1 LPLSLRH
8 IGIRADDF
16 NLVPE
21 FLNQRPGERRGGYKG
36 SKPRSK
42 CHPRDRCFE
51 PAVFPRPMDALEAH
65 RVRPYTGSMH
75 VHAHGAGGPTRVLK
89 ISLAVTLGYIVLLVV
104 AGMRA
109 HSLALL
115 SEAGHNLSDFLA
127 LLLSLVAVYFQT
139 RPANS
144 TKTYGYHRAGVLA
157 ALVNA
162 TSLVAVSFF
171 IFYEAFRRL
180 QHPEHVQATV
190 MMWVAAAGVVM
201 NGVIALLLYRSSRGF
216 GGDVNI
222 RSALLHEVGDT
233 LSTAAVIA
241 GGWAILVTRNY
252 WIDSALSFGIAVLIL
267 WSGFGIVRE
276 TLNILL
282 EGTPRGMK
290 LEKIE
295 SAIRSVGGV
304 NDVHDLHVWS
314 IGSETHALSCHI
326 SIADIP
332 PSVSERILRDVKD
345 RLLHDFRIDHTT
357 IQFEHA
363 ICEVAH
369 GCVIPVSES
378 EEHHHHHS
386 H

>member
-1 LPLSLRH
+1 
-8 IGIRADDF
+8 
-16 NLVPE
+16 
-21 FLNQRPGERRGGYKG
+21 
-36 SKPRSK
+36 
-42 CHPRDRCFE
+42 
-51 PAVFPRPMDALEAH
+51 
-65 RVRPYTGSMH
+65 MH
-75 VHAHGAGGPTRVLK
+75 VHSHGAGGPTKVLK
-89 ISLAVTLGYIVLLVV
+89 ISLGVTAAYIVLLVV
-104 AGMRA
+104 AGIRA

-127 LLLSLVAVYFQT
+127 LALSLVAVYFQS
-139 RPANS
+139 RPANPS
-144 TKTYGYHRAGVLA
+144 KTYGYQRAGVLA

-162 TSLVAVSFF
+162 SSLVVVSFF

-180 QHPEHVQATV
+180 QNPEHVQASV
-190 MMWVAAAGVVM
+190 MMWVAAAGVAM
-201 NGVIALLLYRSSRGF
+201 NGVIALLLWRS

-233 LSTAAVIA
+233 LSTAAVIV
-241 GGWAILVTRNY
+241 GGWAILVTHNY
-252 WIDSALSFGIAVLIL
+252 WIDSALSVGIGALIL

-295 SAIRSVGGV
+295 LAIREVEGV

-314 IGSETHALSCHI
+314 IGSESHALSCHI

-332 PSVSERILRDVKD
+332 PSVSERILRDVKEC
-345 RLLHDFRIDHTT
+345 LHHEFHIVHTT

-363 ICEVAH
+363 ECEVAH
-369 GCVIPVSES
+369 GCVMPVGEA
-378 EEHHHHHS
+378 EAHHHHHS

>member
-1 LPLSLRH
+1 
-8 IGIRADDF
+8 
-16 NLVPE
+16 
-21 FLNQRPGERRGGYKG
+21 
-36 SKPRSK
+36 
-42 CHPRDRCFE
+42 
-51 PAVFPRPMDALEAH
+51 
-65 RVRPYTGSMH
+65 MH
-75 VHAHGAGGPTRVLK
+75 VHAHGTGSPTRVLK
-89 ISLAVTLGYIVLLVV
+89 ISLFVTLGYIALLVI
-104 AGMRA
+104 AGIRA

-127 LLLSLVAVYFQT
+127 LLLSLVAVYFQS
-139 RPANS
+139 RPASS

-157 ALVNA
+157 ALVNSG
-162 TSLVAVSFF
+162 SLVVVSFF
-171 IFYEAFRRL
+171 IFYEAFQRL
-180 QHPEHVQATV
+180 QNPEHVRAGV

-201 NGVIALLLYRSSRGF
+201 NGVIAVLLYRS
-216 GGDVNI
+216 GGDVNV

-233 LSTAAVIA
+233 LSTAAVIG
-241 GGWAILVTRNY
+241 GGWLILATGNY
-252 WIDSALSFGIAVLIL
+252 WIDSVLSVGIGVLIL

-295 SAIRSVGGV
+295 SAIRSVDGV

-345 RLLHDFRIDHTT
+345 RLLRNFRIDHTT
-357 IQFEHA
+357 IQFEHVV
-363 ICEVAH
+363 CETAH
-369 GCVIPVSES
+369 GCVIPVSDVAH
-378 EEHHHHHS
+378 EHHHHS
-386 H
+386 Q

>member
-1 LPLSLRH
+1 
-8 IGIRADDF
+8 
-16 NLVPE
+16 
-21 FLNQRPGERRGGYKG
+21 
-36 SKPRSK
+36 
-42 CHPRDRCFE
+42 
-51 PAVFPRPMDALEAH
+51 
-65 RVRPYTGSMH
+65 MH
-75 VHAHGAGGPTRVLK
+75 VHVHGAGSPTRVLK
-89 ISLAVTLGYIVLLVV
+89 ISLAVTLAYIVLLVV
-104 AGMRA
+104 AGVRA

-127 LLLSLVAVYFQT
+127 LLLSLVAVYFQS

-144 TKTYGYHRAGVLA
+144 TKTYGYQRAGVLA

-162 TSLVAVSFF
+162 SSLVVVSFF

-180 QHPEHVQATV
+180 QHPEHVRAGV
-190 MMWVAAAGVVM
+190 MMWVAAAGVAM
-201 NGVIALLLYRSSRGF
+201 NGVIAVLLFRS

-241 GGWAILVTRNY
+241 GGWAILVTGDY
-252 WIDSALSFGIAVLIL
+252 WIDSALSVGIGALIL

-290 LEKIE
+290 LERVE
-295 SAIRSVGGV
+295 ACIRGIDGV

-326 SIADIP
+326 AIADIP
-332 PSVSERILRDVKD
+332 PSASERILRDVKD
-345 RLLHDFRIDHTT
+345 CLHHEFRIDHTT

-363 ICEVAH
+363 ECEVAH
-369 GCVIPVSES
+369 GCVMPVGES
-378 EEHHHHHS
+378 EEHHHHS
-386 H
+386 HEH

>member
-1 LPLSLRH
+1 
-8 IGIRADDF
+8 
-16 NLVPE
+16 
-21 FLNQRPGERRGGYKG
+21 
-36 SKPRSK
+36 
-42 CHPRDRCFE
+42 
-51 PAVFPRPMDALEAH
+51 
-65 RVRPYTGSMH
+65 MH
-75 VHAHGAGGPTRVLK
+75 VHAHHGGGPKQVLK
-89 ISLAVTLGYIVLLVV
+89 ISLGVTLAYIVLLVV
-104 AGMRA
+104 AGIRA

-127 LLLSLVAVYFQT
+127 LLLSLVAVYLQS
-139 RPANS
+139 RPASS

-162 TSLVAVSFF
+162 VSLVAVSFF
-171 IFYEAFRRL
+171 IFYEAFHRL
-180 QHPEHVQATV
+180 QHPEHVQASV
-190 MMWVAAAGVVM
+190 MMWVAGAGVVM
-201 NGVIALLLYRSSRGF
+201 NGVIALLLYRS

-241 GGWAILVTRNY
+241 GGWAILVTRDY
-252 WIDSALSFGIAVLIL
+252 WIDSALSFAIGALIL

-290 LEKIE
+290 LELVE
-295 SAIRSVGGV
+295 TAIRSIEGV

-326 SIADIP
+326 AIADIP

-345 RLLHDFRIDHTT
+345 RLHHHFRIDHTT

-363 ICEVAH
+363 ECEVAH
-369 GCVIPVSES
+369 GCVMPVGES
-378 EEHHHHHS
+378 EAHHHHS

>member
-1 LPLSLRH
+1 
-8 IGIRADDF
+8 
-16 NLVPE
+16 
-21 FLNQRPGERRGGYKG
+21 
-36 SKPRSK
+36 
-42 CHPRDRCFE
+42 
-51 PAVFPRPMDALEAH
+51 
-65 RVRPYTGSMH
+65 
-75 VHAHGAGGPTRVLK
+75 LK
-89 ISLAVTLGYIVLLVV
+89 ISLAVTLAYIVLLVV
-104 AGMRA
+104 AGVRS

-115 SEAGHNLSDFLA
+115 SEAGHNLSDFMA
-127 LLLSLVAVYFQT
+127 LLLSLVAVYFQS

-144 TKTYGYHRAGVLA
+144 SKTYGYHRAGVLA

-162 TSLVAVSFF
+162 SSLVAVSFF

-180 QHPEHVQATV
+180 QHPEQVQASV
-190 MMWVAAAGVVM
+190 MMWVAAAGVLM
-201 NGVIALLLYRSSRGF
+201 NGAIAFLLFRS

-241 GGWAILVTRNY
+241 GGWAILLTDHY
-252 WIDSALSFGIAVLIL
+252 WIDSVLSVAIGVLIL
-267 WSGFGIVRE
+267 WSGSGIVRE

-295 SAIRSVGGV
+295 LAIRSVEGV
-304 NDVHDLHVWS
+304 NHVHDLHVWS

-332 PSVSERILRDVKD
+332 PSVSERILRDVKA
-345 RLLHDFRIDHTT
+345 RLHHDFRIDHTT

-363 ICEVAH
+363 VCEVAH

-378 EEHHHHHS
+378 AEPHHHHGR
-386 H
+386 

>member
-1 LPLSLRH
+1 
-8 IGIRADDF
+8 
-16 NLVPE
+16 
-21 FLNQRPGERRGGYKG
+21 
-36 SKPRSK
+36 
-42 CHPRDRCFE
+42 
-51 PAVFPRPMDALEAH
+51 
-65 RVRPYTGSMH
+65 MH
-75 VHAHGAGGPTRVLK
+75 VHVHGAGGPTRVLK
-89 ISLAVTLGYIVLLVV
+89 ISLAVTLAYIALLVV
-104 AGMRA
+104 AGIRA

-127 LLLSLVAVYFQT
+127 LLLSLVAVYFQS
-139 RPANS
+139 RPASS

-180 QHPEHVQATV
+180 QHPQQVKAAV

-201 NGVIALLLYRSSRGF
+201 NGAIALLLYRSTRRSSQGS

-241 GGWAILVTRNY
+241 GGWAILATGNY
-252 WIDSALSFGIAVLIL
+252 WIDSVLSVGIGVLIL

-295 SAIRSVGGV
+295 SAIRSIGGV

-332 PSVSERILRDVKD
+332 PSVSERILRDVKEC
-345 RLLHDFRIDHTT
+345 LLRDFRIDHTT
-357 IQFEHA
+357 IQFEHMV
-363 ICEVAH
+363 CEVAH
-369 GCVIPVSES
+369 GCVIPVAES
-378 EEHHHHHS
+378 EEHHHS
-386 H
+386 HEH